1 MINALDKAWHPE
13 HFACATCKQPLNNSF
28 FHGDDMIPYCEK
40 HYYASQGLLCAA
52 CDKPIL
58 TGMEK
63 WQQVS
68 EETREMER
76 KQRKEGRSE
85 GREGGEKSK
94 ENRGGEWEG
103 EE

>member
-1 MINALDKAWHPE
+1 VINALDKAWHPE

-58 TGMEK
+58 TGMLLSGGWELEK
-63 WQQVS
+63 LSLSQMRVVI
-68 EETREMER
+68 MLF
-76 KQRKEGRSE
+76 
-85 GREGGEKSK
+85 
-94 ENRGGEWEG
+94 
-103 EE
+103 